1 MYTNTHTH
9 TQGTQFNG
17 ICKIICTLTTDF
29 SFCQYF
35 KYFEWNFL
43 KYTEYTFIIPA
54 TMISLDNYNIWNT
67 FKCVSFHAINLHAYS
82 FILYI
87 WSLHVNMMWFS
98 HSRSRLIVALSKHQL
113 LGGNDAKNVMH
124 MTLLLHTLACGVGMI
139 PVPILKTRKHRLQK
153 VNRLGQGQVAG
164 LGFDTQSQNFPFPL
178 QILDKKPRHSKCCMS
193 SWSFISG

>member
-1 MYTNTHTH
+1 MCTHTH
-9 TQGTQFNG
+9 TNTQDTQFNG

-43 KYTEYTFIIPA
+43 KHTEYTFIIPA

-98 HSRSRLIVALSKHQL
+98 HSRSRLIVALSKHQP

-124 MTLLLHTLACGVGMI
+124 MTLLLHTLARWGGDDPCSHF
-139 PVPILKTRKHRLQK
+139 KNKE
-153 VNRLGQGQVAG
+153 
-164 LGFDTQSQNFPFPL
+164 TQAP
-178 QILDKKPRHSKCCMS
+178 K
-193 SWSFISG
+193 G